1 MQARTAREFLIDIQL
16 SMFKISGNSR
26 RLIVCV
32 IVFAR
37 LLKLFQSLGKGGFTA
52 TIFASFFIP
61 YKII

>member
-1 MQARTAREFLIDIQL
+1 MQARAAREFFMNIQL

-37 LLKLFQSLGKGGFTA
+37 LPKLFQSLGKGGFTA

-61 YKII
+61 L